1 MVVSRRR
8 FILGLVAWFA
18 FLGPLGYVAYITAV
32 IVHEIIGHGVTA
44 WLLGG
49 EFTGFVILPDGM
61 GWASAW
67 SEDHHNIVLAGGIVV
82 GTIFG
87 LTLLWLGCR
96 TRNLLS
102 RAALLLFAECMLQ
115 DAAPYAF
122 WNSLFVRPPGDFGR
136 ILLDLDNPALRW
148 AMVVLF
154 GAIYVVTTVLLAVM
168 LYRCIESNLGP
179 FSKARAMLLAWVF
192 FGLGGAASWFG
203 FDWNQ
208 LIEGVGSL
216 PQWVGAGLQLA
227 VAPLLVAVTREEVA
241 PVRISRRTW
250 GVAISASVLAC
261 LMFVLALTFWLKNG
275 VAW

>member
-1 MVVSRRR
+1 MEVSRRR
-8 FILGLVAWFA
+8 FTFGLVGWFA

-32 IVHEIIGHGVTA
+32 VVHEVIGHGVTA

-49 EFTGFVILPDGM
+49 EFTGFAILPDGM
-61 GWASAW
+61 GWAAAW
-67 SEDHHNIVLAGGIVV
+67 CEGHNNIVLAGGIVT
-82 GTIFG
+82 GTVFG
-87 LTLLWLGCR
+87 LVLMWIGSR
-96 TRNLLS
+96 TRHLLS

-148 AMVVLF
+148 ALVVLF
-154 GAIYVVTTVLLAVM
+154 GAIYAVTTVLIAVM

-179 FSKARAMLLAWVF
+179 FSRGRAMLLAWVF

-208 LIEGVGSL
+208 LIEGVGRL
-216 PQWVGAGLQLA
+216 PQFAGAGLQLA
-227 VAPLLVAVTREEVA
+227 VAPVLVAVTREEVA
-241 PVRISRRTW
+241 PVRISGRSW

-261 LMFVLALTFWLKNG
+261 LTLVLALTLWLKDG
-275 VAW
+275 AAW